1 MNWILVAEIGYTIII
16 FFVCLH
22 IIYNTASTTKTLA
35 YILVAIFIPV
45 IGATIYFVV
54 GTNYRKNKLY
64 SKKILNDGNL
74 LNEVREKINLDSE
87 KAWDTAEPEVQKHK
101 KLARFLLKDSDSP
114 LTSNNEVELLLNG
127 EDKFPVVIEALK
139 NAKHHIHIEYY
150 IFEDEEI
157 GNRIADILMQKAAE
171 GVQVRFIY
179 DDFGSRSIRKKIVP
193 QLIEAGV
200 EAYPFYRIYFM
211 ALANRVN
218 YRNHRKIIVVDGC
231 IGFTGGINVADRYIN
246 SPDKPEQLYW
256 RDTHVKIT
264 GPGVYY
270 LQYLFICDWNF
281 CAGQELPINKDYF
294 CTKPSPKG
302 RALVQIAASGP
313 DSDTPTIMFSLL
325 QTIGVA
331 ENELLITTPYF
342 IPGESIL
349 DALNVAAISGVK
361 VKLLVPKKSDS
372 AFVGAAARSYYA
384 ELLDSGVEVYL
395 YEKGFVHAKTLVSDG
410 QLAIIGTANMDHR
423 SFELNFEV
431 NSMIYDEGIAK
442 QLRDAFYNDL
452 KDAVKIDPERW
463 NKRRIYKQLPERIA
477 RLLSPLL

>member
-157 GNRIADILMQKAAE
+157 GNQIANILMQKAAE

-218 YRNHRKIIVVDGC
+218 YRN
-231 IGFTGGINVADRYIN
+231 
-246 SPDKPEQLYW
+246 Q
-256 RDTHVKIT
+256 
-264 GPGVYY
+264 
-270 LQYLFICDWNF
+270 
-281 CAGQELPINKDYF
+281 
-294 CTKPSPKG
+294 
-302 RALVQIAASGP
+302 
-313 DSDTPTIMFSLL
+313 
-325 QTIGVA
+325 
-331 ENELLITTPYF
+331 
-342 IPGESIL
+342 
-349 DALNVAAISGVK
+349 
-361 VKLLVPKKSDS
+361 
-372 AFVGAAARSYYA
+372 
-384 ELLDSGVEVYL
+384 
-395 YEKGFVHAKTLVSDG
+395 
-410 QLAIIGTANMDHR
+410 
-423 SFELNFEV
+423 
-431 NSMIYDEGIAK
+431 
-442 QLRDAFYNDL
+442 
-452 KDAVKIDPERW
+452 
-463 NKRRIYKQLPERIA
+463 
-477 RLLSPLL
+477 